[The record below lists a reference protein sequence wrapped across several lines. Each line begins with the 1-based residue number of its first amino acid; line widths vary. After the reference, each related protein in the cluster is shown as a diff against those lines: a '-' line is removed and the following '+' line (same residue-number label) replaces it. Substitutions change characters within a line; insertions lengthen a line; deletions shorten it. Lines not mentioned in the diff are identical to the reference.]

1 MALLLLLLQPLS
13 LLLWLLLPLLLL
25 VLLLVMFNGR
35 HRYEKKDLAFSLDK
49 KGKKNGAKEERKSEK

>member
-1 MALLLLLLQPLS
+1 MALLLLLLLPLS
-13 LLLWLLLPLLLL
+13 LLLLLPLLLL

-35 HRYEKKDLAFSLDK
+35 HRYEKKDLAFSSDK